1 MQSFPLP
8 YAVQIAQA
16 LGPSIIALAALLITA
31 YFAWKQWSTARD
43 RLRLDLFDKRY
54 AYFVVFREF
63 MISVIQHGDATNDD
77 LRKFWQ
83 GMIGSEFVFDKEV
96 TEYVESVRKRAELL
110 RSKNRILENIDNG
123 EARARMADEVSS
135 IFLSINDDFPLLE
148 QKFAKSMN
156 LGSM

>member
-1 MQSFPLP
+1 MI
-8 YAVQIAQA
+8 AV
-16 LGPSIIALAALLITA
+16 AALVITA

-43 RLRLDLFDKRY
+43 KLRLDLFDKRY

-83 GMIGSEFVFDKEV
+83 GMIGSEFVFDKKIN
-96 TEYVESVRKRAELL
+96 EYVEDVRKRVELL
-110 RSKNRILENIDNG
+110 RHKNMMLERIDDG
-123 EARARMADEVSS
+123 EARAKLADETSS
-135 IFLSINDDFPLLE
+135 IFMSINDDFPLIE
-148 QKFAKSMN
+148 RKFAKSMN